1 MNEIAN
7 SNAASAPGF
16 RWLRTGEQCL
26 DRMLDLIANARRSIH
41 LEMYIFSPGEIG
53 VRFREAL
60 VAARM
65 RGVRV
70 QVLVD
75 ALGSLTLPASFW
87 EPLIK
92 IGGEFRWFNPLSLER
107 LAFRDHRKILVVD
120 AERAVVGGFNIA
132 PEYDGD
138 GVSNGWRDLGIEIT
152 GPLGGALAESMEKMW
167 AAADFRH
174 RRLPRLRKRRD
185 GDSKSDGR
193 WQLLLSGPGR
203 DHHLLKRTLAHDIA
217 RAKSVKILCAY
228 FLPPRRLRKELMRAA
243 RRGAKVQLILPGR
256 SDVQL
261 SLLASRRLYSRLLR
275 AGVEIYEYQPQILH
289 AKMVIIDGLVYA
301 GSANLDV
308 RSLGI
313 NYELLVRV
321 SDPALTREGVE
332 IFNDDLPHCLR
343 IDDRA
348 AWRRSRT
355 VWQKLKE
362 RWAYFLLARVDPYFA
377 RLQAQSAPRS

>member
-1 MNEIAN
+1 MSEIAN

-87 EPLIK
+87 EPLIE

-132 PEYDGD
+132 PE
-138 GVSNGWRDLGIEIT
+138 
-152 GPLGGALAESMEKMW
+152 
-167 AAADFRH
+167 
-174 RRLPRLRKRRD
+174 
-185 GDSKSDGR
+185 
-193 WQLLLSGPGR
+193 
-203 DHHLLKRTLAHDIA
+203 
-217 RAKSVKILCAY
+217 
-228 FLPPRRLRKELMRAA
+228 MR
-243 RRGAKVQLILPGR
+243 
-256 SDVQL
+256 
-261 SLLASRRLYSRLLR
+261 
-275 AGVEIYEYQPQILH
+275 
-289 AKMVIIDGLVYA
+289 
-301 GSANLDV
+301 
-308 RSLGI
+308 
-313 NYELLVRV
+313 
-321 SDPALTREGVE
+321 
-332 IFNDDLPHCLR
+332 
-343 IDDRA
+343 
-348 AWRRSRT
+348 WRRCFQR
-355 VWQKLKE
+355 
-362 RWAYFLLARVDPYFA
+362 LARPGD
-377 RLQAQSAPRS
+377 